1 MLDAATTLPPATR
14 WSLIAIRCK
23 HWDVTVA
30 NQGTINCLYH
40 HATE

>member
-1 MLDAATTLPPATR
+1 MLESATTLLPATR
-14 WSLIAIRCK
+14 WSLIAIFCK

-40 HATE
+40 RATE